1 MTKKIIISLATWF
14 LSQVIV
20 LFIASAITG
29 NQNIAMIASLSGG
42 AIITIITLALI
53 KYYKP
58 SELIT
63 PVPFKVWIASIPL
76 VFCTLFAIDILS
88 SCVDIPDLLGDE
100 FDIISSSII
109 GILAITILGPV
120 QEEIIMRRI
129 IMKSIYD
136 KKKNVWLAIVVSAL
150 LFAIIHGNPI
160 QIVFAFPAGLLL
172 GWLYY
177 RTGSLLIPI
186 TGHIVNNSFSCIDLN
201 FKLTE
206 GIYGAQATLTQANVF
221 ITFVSC
227 IIIAIALIFWLIN
240 YCKKNPEFLPL
251 QPESTEQELQAD
263 ASEMIESSNK

>member
-1 MTKKIIISLATWF
+1 MIKKIIISMAVWF
-14 LSQVIV
+14 LTQVI
-20 LFIASAITG
+20 ITG
-29 NQNIAMIASLSGG
+29 IAKAVTGSNDMALIMGLFGG
-42 AIITIITLALI
+42 AVATIIILALI
-53 KYYKP
+53 RYYKP
-58 SELIT
+58 SELIK
-63 PVPFKVWIASIPL
+63 PVPFIVWLASIPL
-76 VFCTLFAIDILS
+76 VFCSLFAIDILS
-88 SCVDIPDLLGDE
+88 SCVDIPDMLGQE
-100 FDIISSSII
+100 FEILASSAW

-150 LFAIIHGNPI
+150 IFAVIHGNPI

-263 ASEMIESSNK
+263 AFEMIESPNK